1 MQRAGDRFQQRSQ
14 IDAGIVREKAVQ
26 GLAAAFKQ
34 FASAVVLREREL
46 VIASGNL
53 HQALVEALLFT
64 DDVVP
69 RLLPEFVRLKEVA
82 LVEFFYALE
91 EERSGHNQSRTSQKP
106 VSGQSKTSLRLV
118 SNQSRTS
125 PRP

>member
-14 IDAGIVREKAVQ
+14 IDASIVREKAVQ
-26 GLAAAFKQ
+26 GLAATFEQ

-53 HQALVEALLFT
+53 HQSLIEALLFT

-82 LVEFFYALE
+82 VVEFFYALA
-91 EERSGHNQSRTSQKP
+91 EERIGHN
-106 VSGQSKTSLRLV
+106 QSKTSLKPV
-118 SNQSRTS
+118 KDKSRTC
-125 PRP
+125 